1 MTDWLKE
8 IAMTT
13 QKYHIQVDLS
23 DEQGRLMDGLIQR
36 LNLRSRAE
44 LWRESYA
51 TFVWVVKEMLSGR
64 RVVSL
69 DSETL
74 ARVDRYRELNL
85 TAVHPGDFNDYRYLV
100 ARPHSWRRQLY
111 LKGRNMTVGQVIA
124 TMQANTLSPEE
135 AAEDMDLPVAQ
146 VREAL
151 AYYDLHRDLV
161 DLELRE
167 EANRVRERKPVAD
180 NENLS
185 G

>member
-1 MTDWLKE
+1 
-8 IAMTT
+8 MTT

-23 DEQGRLMDGLIQR
+23 EEQGRLMDGLIQR

-51 TFVWVVKEMLSGR
+51 TFVWVIREVLSGR
-64 RVVSL
+64 HVVSL
-69 DSETL
+69 DAETL
-74 ARVDRYRELNL
+74 SRVERYRELNL
-85 TAVHPGDFNDYRYLV
+85 TAVHSDDAADYRYLV
-100 ARPHSWRRQLY
+100 ARPHPWRRQLY
-111 LKGRNMTVGQVIA
+111 LKGRNMTVGQVVA
-124 TMQANTLSPEE
+124 TMQANALSPEE

-167 EANRVRERKPVAD
+167 DATRVQERRSAA
-180 NENLS
+180 ENAHLP

>member
-1 MTDWLKE
+1 
-8 IAMTT
+8 MTT

-23 DEQGRLMDGLIQR
+23 EEQGRLMDGLLQR
-36 LNLRSRAE
+36 LNFRSRAE

-51 TFVWVVKEMLSGR
+51 TFVWVSREILSGR

-69 DSETL
+69 DAETL
-74 ARVDRYRELNL
+74 SRVERYRELNL
-85 TAVHPGDFNDYRYLV
+85 TAVHPSDVDDYRYLV
-100 ARPHSWRRQLY
+100 ARPHPWRRQLY
-111 LKGRNMTVGQVIA
+111 LKGRNMTVGQVVA

-167 EANRVRERKPVAD
+167 EANRVRERKSDAE
-180 NENLS
+180 NEDLP